1 MQKNM
6 PKGTQKKIVVL
17 EDDLAMREIVNHK
30 LKNSGFAIKMA
41 EDGGK
46 GYLLIEQEKPD
57 LVLMDLMMP
66 DMDGFEVLK
75 RLRAHPD
82 KKLAA
87 TPVIVLS
94 NLWSKE
100 DVLKAKQ
107 YNVEDYLIKA
117 YFTPDEILAKIKEVL
132 NKNSN

>member
-1 MQKNM
+1 M